1 MDRSQNDLGLVWAL
15 IVFGGLASILLANP
29 AWAQMSASQFLE
41 LNDKPS
47 DEPRTQALISGIG
60 RGVSV
65 YNTILATS
73 GSVPLYCPPMNRI
86 VEGPEYVS
94 SLRKYVR
101 EDPALRGSFLVELA
115 LLQALGQSFPCK
127 QRK

>member
-1 MDRSQNDLGLVWAL
+1 MDRSQNDMGLVWAL
-15 IVFGGLASILLANP
+15 ILFVGLASILLANP

-73 GSVPLYCPPMNRI
+73 GAMPLYCPNRI
-86 VEGPEYVS
+86 IEAPEYVS
-94 SLRKYVR
+94 LLRKYVR

-115 LLQALGQSFPCK
+115 LLQALEQSFPCR